1 MESLIIFILVVI
13 TIVILKLMLGSNKKI
28 IMKIANNEKLNNIVQ
43 KLPENIDICKVIL
56 KKLRNEK
63 VKIEEQE
70 NTNCFYFIATDK
82 IILNKDKK
90 YFTRVQTIAHECIH
104 SIQDKKIL
112 WFNYIFANLLNIFW
126 LITIVLTIA
135 GVITQYALFSAIIL
149 ICIIIFYA
157 IRSYLEIEAMTK
169 AKYIAKEYLEEK
181 QVKET
186 IENAITLYR
195 SNGEILNLTIN
206 EYLIGAVAGEMP
218 ASFNIEA
225 LKELKLKI
233 EDYSKN
239 ADLRAKIRDY
249 YETMSDYIRLKGF
262 PIFIHD
268 RIFL

>member
-1 MESLIIFILVVI
+1 
-13 TIVILKLMLGSNKKI
+13 
-28 IMKIANNEKLNNIVQ
+28 MKIANNEKLNNIVQ

-149 ICIIIFYA
+149 ICIIIFTFSFLNFFKITLHISIFYA

-186 IENAITLYR
+186 DEIVEEYEKLNDVGIKYTCYKLISSKLYLLAIYTII
-195 SNGEILNLTIN
+195 GCILN
-206 EYLIGAVAGEMP
+206 
-218 ASFNIEA
+218 F
-225 LKELKLKI
+225 
-233 EDYSKN
+233 
-239 ADLRAKIRDY
+239 IR
-249 YETMSDYIRLKGF
+249 
-262 PIFIHD
+262 
-268 RIFL
+268 

>member
-28 IMKIANNEKLNNIVQ
+28 IMKITNNEKLNNIVQ

-82 IILNKDKK
+82 IILNKGKN
-90 YFTRVQTIAHECIH
+90 YFTRIQTIAHECIH

-126 LITIVLTIA
+126 LITMILTIA

-149 ICIIIFYA
+149 ICIVIFYA
-157 IRSYLEIEAMTK
+157 IRSYLEIEAMAK

-186 IENAITLYR
+186 AEIVKEYEKLNDVGIKYTCYKLISSKLYLLAIYTII
-195 SNGEILNLTIN
+195 GCILN
-206 EYLIGAVAGEMP
+206 
-218 ASFNIEA
+218 F
-225 LKELKLKI
+225 
-233 EDYSKN
+233 
-239 ADLRAKIRDY
+239 IR
-249 YETMSDYIRLKGF
+249 
-262 PIFIHD
+262 
-268 RIFL
+268 

>member
-43 KLPENIDICKVIL
+43 KLPDNINICKDIL
-56 KKLRNEK
+56 KKLNNEK

-90 YFTRVQTIAHECIH
+90 YFTRVQTIVHECIH

-126 LITIVLTIA
+126 LITMILTIA

-149 ICIIIFYA
+149 ICIVIFYA

-186 IENAITLYR
+186 AEIVKEYEKLNDVGIKYTCYKLISSKLYLLAIYAIMAC
-195 SNGEILNLTIN
+195 ILN
-206 EYLIGAVAGEMP
+206 
-218 ASFNIEA
+218 F
-225 LKELKLKI
+225 
-233 EDYSKN
+233 
-239 ADLRAKIRDY
+239 IR
-249 YETMSDYIRLKGF
+249 
-262 PIFIHD
+262 
-268 RIFL
+268 

>member
-13 TIVILKLMLGSNKKI
+13 IIVILKIMLGSNKKI
-28 IMKIANNEKLNNIVQ
+28 IMQIANNEKLNNIVK
-43 KLPENIDICKVIL
+43 KLPENIDICKDIL
-56 KKLRNEK
+56 KKLRNNK

-104 SIQDKKIL
+104 STQNKKIL

-126 LITIVLTIA
+126 LIITILTIT

-149 ICIIIFYA
+149 ICIIIFYV

-186 IENAITLYR
+186 DEIVEEYEKLNDVGIKYTCYKLISSKLYLLAIYTIM
-195 SNGEILNLTIN
+195 GCILN
-206 EYLIGAVAGEMP
+206 
-218 ASFNIEA
+218 F
-225 LKELKLKI
+225 
-233 EDYSKN
+233 
-239 ADLRAKIRDY
+239 IR
-249 YETMSDYIRLKGF
+249 
-262 PIFIHD
+262 
-268 RIFL
+268 

>member
-13 TIVILKLMLGSNKKI
+13 TIVILKIMLGSNKKI
-28 IMKIANNEKLNNIVQ
+28 IMQIANNEKLNNIV
-43 KLPENIDICKVIL
+43 KKFPENIDICKDIL
-56 KKLRNEK
+56 KKLRNNK

-104 SIQDKKIL
+104 STQNKKIL

-126 LITIVLTIA
+126 LIITILTII

-149 ICIIIFYA
+149 ICIIVFYV

-169 AKYIAKEYLEEK
+169 AKYIAKEYLEEN

-186 IENAITLYR
+186 DEIVEEYEKLNDGGIKYTCYKLISSKLYLLAIYTIM
-195 SNGEILNLTIN
+195 GCILN
-206 EYLIGAVAGEMP
+206 
-218 ASFNIEA
+218 F
-225 LKELKLKI
+225 
-233 EDYSKN
+233 
-239 ADLRAKIRDY
+239 IR
-249 YETMSDYIRLKGF
+249 
-262 PIFIHD
+262 
-268 RIFL
+268 

>member
-1 MESLIIFILVVI
+1 MESLIIFTLVVI

-104 SIQDKKIL
+104 STQNKKIL

-126 LITIVLTIA
+126 LIITILTIT

-149 ICIIIFYA
+149 ICIIVFYV

-169 AKYIAKEYLEEK
+169 AKYIAKEYLEEN

-186 IENAITLYR
+186 DEIVEEYEKLNDVGIKYTCYKLISSKLYLLAIYTIM
-195 SNGEILNLTIN
+195 GCILN
-206 EYLIGAVAGEMP
+206 
-218 ASFNIEA
+218 F
-225 LKELKLKI
+225 
-233 EDYSKN
+233 
-239 ADLRAKIRDY
+239 IR
-249 YETMSDYIRLKGF
+249 
-262 PIFIHD
+262 
-268 RIFL
+268 